1 MAHAVQ
7 HHAGTHFEWHRECQ
21 LLQVFAIGAHAG
33 IDGHHQHGDLGLAQT
48 RDQLADAID
57 IARQIG
63 LIPAALAGRLLQPL
77 QRHAGGAADDERNL
91 GILRSA
97 RQRQIALVHD
107 DGGEPRRREADRH
120 GIGLAEKLDLAA
132 ALIHHAQA
140 AGPETDVAQCP
151 DALVKRCAVFRAAA
165 DVTFDAARQDAAR
178 LTFEVAHRQAAVQA
192 AHAAT
197 GVPVCRPSACRQ
209 AARERS
215 CVSW

>member
-1 MAHAVQ
+1 MG
-7 HHAGTHFEWHRECQ
+7 GTISSYRFANRGTP
-21 LLQVFAIGAHAG
+21 LPSSVRMKTFTLQRGWRMPSSTTLELILNGTVNASFCRFSR
-33 IDGHHQHGDLGLAQT
+33 LAPTQT

-140 AGPETDVAQCP
+140 AGPETD
-151 DALVKRCAVFRAAA
+151 
-165 DVTFDAARQDAAR
+165 T
-178 LTFEVAHRQAAVQA
+178 
-192 AHAAT
+192 
-197 GVPVCRPSACRQ
+197 
-209 AARERS
+209 
-215 CVSW
+215 